1 MQRKKLKDNTNIF
14 YKITPKRVAFL
25 GILVACALLTFMLE
39 SLLPPLFV
47 PGAKIGLAN
56 IFTLLA
62 LILLSPAEALLL
74 VVVRTTLG
82 CLILGNP
89 FAIVYSLTAG
99 LGSLVASILLVKL
112 LPKISIMAISIV
124 GAVIHNLIQNIIF
137 CLINQTYNLFALM
150 PYLAL
155 IGVLA
160 GAVVGVCVYML
171 IHKIPYSFFARYLS

>member
-1 MQRKKLKDNTNIF
+1 MQTKKLSDNINISN
-14 YKITPKRVAFL
+14 KMTPRRVAFL
-25 GILVACALLTFMLE
+25 GILVACALLVFMLE

-62 LILLSPAEALLL
+62 LILLSPLEAIILL
-74 VVVRTTLG
+74 VVRTTLG

-99 LGSLVASILLVKL
+99 LGSLVVSIFLIKL
-112 LPKISIMAISIV
+112 LPKISIVAISVV
-124 GAVIHNLIQNIIF
+124 GAVIHNILQNIIF
-137 CLINQTYNLFALM
+137 CIISQTYSLFALM

-155 IGVLA
+155 IGVFS

-171 IHKIPYSFFARYLS
+171 LHKIPYSFFARHLN